1 MRTLVETL
9 VRKLSVVVG
18 LVGLASLWAAPT
30 MASSVNL
37 TMTDIGLSNQ
47 LGGAYIGPFTVEPT
61 GTTNTF
67 KVICDDVLADTYI
80 GESWTA
86 NMSSISDLAGK
97 FNDPSD
103 PVGSLKKYNE
113 VGFLAT
119 ALFDFSSATPCPI
132 GSCAGI
138 NNAGDIQFALWQVFG
153 APTAFSY
160 LTPGSLDWTNAGLWL
175 TLAQNQT
182 YAPGAY
188 SNLVIYTPTSCITGP
203 GCAPGGTSNL
213 PQEFIGRTTVPEP
226 GTLPMLGIGM
236 LGIAF
241 YGRRKA
247 VRRYAAL

>member
-1 MRTLVETL
+1 METL
-9 VRKLSVVVG
+9 VRKLSVT
-18 LVGLASLWAAPT
+18 VGLAGLVSLWAAPT

-37 TMTDIGLSNQ
+37 TMTNIGLSNQ
-47 LGGAYIGPFTVEPT
+47 LGGAYIGPYTVEPT

-86 NMSSISDLAGK
+86 NVSSISDLAGK
-97 FNDPSD
+97 FNNPSD

-132 GSCAGI
+132 GCTSGI
-138 NNAGDIQFALWQVFG
+138 NNAADIQYALWEVFG
-153 APTAFSY
+153 TPAAFNY
-160 LTPGSLDWTNAGLWL
+160 LTPGSSDLANAQAWL
-175 TLAQNQT
+175 ALAASQT

-188 SNLVIYTPTSCITGP
+188 SNLVIYTSTSCITGP

-213 PQEFIGRTTVPEP
+213 PQEFIGRTSVPEP
-226 GTLPMLGIGM
+226 STLPMLGIGM

-247 VRRYAAL
+247 ARRYATI